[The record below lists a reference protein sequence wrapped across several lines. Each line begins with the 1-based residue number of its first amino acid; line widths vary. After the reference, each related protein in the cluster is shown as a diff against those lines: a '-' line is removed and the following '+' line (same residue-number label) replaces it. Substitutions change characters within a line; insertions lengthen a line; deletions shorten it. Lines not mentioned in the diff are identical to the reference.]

1 MRASSLVASI
11 RGLLILLACV
21 TVSAVCFHSPEKERG
36 QAEGAIAAARA
47 AAAEA
52 YAPDEL
58 RAAETALADYDAAVA
73 QGDFRQALNA
83 ALTARDLAY
92 EAVSRAGAARAEARG
107 RAERLVTALEAL
119 AESIELRL
127 SGATTPRITGSGAQ
141 RLRQAVAAASSSM
154 QEARTAIEAERYP
167 EAIGR
172 MEAALAALQTE
183 FDAVTRRPRS

>member
-1 MRASSLVASI
+1 MLVSLSI
-11 RGLLILLACV
+11 SAAC
-21 TVSAVCFHSPEKERG
+21 SHPPEKERG

-47 AAAEA
+47 ASAEA
-52 YAPDEL
+52 YAPDDL
-58 RAAETALADYDAAVA
+58 RAAEEALAEYDTAVA
-73 QGDFRQALNA
+73 QGDYREALNA

-92 EAVSRAGAARAEARG
+92 EAVSRAGTARAEARG
-107 RAERLVTALEAL
+107 RAERLVTALESL

-154 QEARTAIEAERYP
+154 QEARTAIEAEQYAV
-167 EAIGR
+167 AISQ

-183 FDAVTRRPRS
+183 FDAVTRRVRS